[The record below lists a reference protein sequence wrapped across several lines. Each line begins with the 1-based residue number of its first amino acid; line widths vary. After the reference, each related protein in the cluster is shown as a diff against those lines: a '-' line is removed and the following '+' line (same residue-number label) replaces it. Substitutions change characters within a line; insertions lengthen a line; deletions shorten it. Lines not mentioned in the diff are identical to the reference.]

1 MKKVRFTET
10 QIISILKQQE
20 AGRSVRDIAREHGIS
35 DATFY
40 NWKAKY
46 GGMEAN
52 EIRRMKELEEENARL
67 KRIVANQTLE
77 IDAIK
82 HVLEKSSAACRQTG
96 SSEHDGHRQASE
108 CSSGLQNRI
117 SAAFRVQ
124 IPPKTKG

>member
-20 AGRSVRDIAREHGIS
+20 AGMSVKELAREHGIS
-35 DATFY
+35 EATFY

-52 EIRRMKELEEENARL
+52 EVKRMKDLEDENTRL
-67 KRIVANQTLE
+67 KRIVANMTLE

-82 HVLEKSSAACRQTG
+82 HVLEKKFGGLTTNGRQ
-96 SSEHDGHRQASE
+96 
-108 CSSGLQNRI
+108 
-117 SAAFRVQ
+117 
-124 IPPKTKG
+124 

>member
-82 HVLEKSSAACRQTG
+82 HVREKKFG
-96 SSEHDGHRQASE
+96 
-108 CSSGLQNRI
+108 GLSTNGKQ
-117 SAAFRVQ
+117 
-124 IPPKTKG
+124 